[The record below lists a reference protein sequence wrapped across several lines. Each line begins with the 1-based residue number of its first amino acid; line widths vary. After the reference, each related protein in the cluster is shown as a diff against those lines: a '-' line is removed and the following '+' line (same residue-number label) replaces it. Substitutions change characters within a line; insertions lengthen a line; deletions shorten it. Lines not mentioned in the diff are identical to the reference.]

1 MLNVSSALAALAI
14 AGAMGAVGATSATA
28 AAGPAGATDSATP
41 MVATDIKLVNASFEE
56 PANGS
61 RTPGWFGTQHYGATR
76 DYEWAVVT
84 DAASDGK
91 ASYRIKRLRPQV
103 FGMINQGVAV
113 EEYKGKTLEYSA
125 MMKTDD
131 VGPEG
136 WLLVV
141 NIESRN
147 ALLEQVRS
155 VPATGKHD
163 FKRYSVRFKLP
174 ADAYELKLGVM
185 LLDAG
190 TGWVDDVKLRVLD

>member
-1 MLNVSSALAALAI
+1 MLNFSSLLTALAM
-14 AGAMGAVGATSATA
+14 AGAASAMGTVGATGATA
-28 AAGPAGATDSATP
+28 LTTPTPAI
-41 MVATDIKLVNASFEE
+41 ATDIKLVNASFEE
-56 PANGS
+56 PASGP
-61 RTPGWFGTQHYGATR
+61 RTPGWSATQHYGPTR
-76 DYEWAVVT
+76 DFEWAVDT
-84 DAASDGK
+84 DIASDGK

-103 FGMINQGVAV
+103 FGMIAQGAV
-113 EEYKGKTLEYSA
+113 VESHKGKTLEYSA
-125 MMKTDD
+125 MMKTED

-141 NIESRN
+141 NIENRN

-190 TGWVDDVKLRVLD
+190 TGWVDDVKLRVVD